1 MSIVQQDADEFIRDP
16 EYVSDA
22 HQRCLVQLEI
32 AADKRTDTGYSKHW
46 AMVDIEILRRVL
58 DGYGYETRT

>member
-1 MSIVQQDADEFIRDP
+1 MSIVQQDADQFIRDP
-16 EYVSDA
+16 EYVARAIKRVLNYAENRASDLPLSY
-22 HQRCLVQLEI
+22 HL
-32 AADKRTDTGYSKHW
+32 HW

>member
-16 EYVSDA
+16 EYVARAIKRVLIYAEDGISDLPVGP
-22 HQRCLVQLEI
+22 HR
-32 AADKRTDTGYSKHW
+32 HW
-46 AMVDIEILRRVL
+46 AQIDIEILRRIL